1 MAHHEGGERYGI
13 QGDGS
18 AANPPLFCTGLPNFV
33 EVRGGDYFFISSIT
47 ALGMLAM
54 NLVDPR

>member
-1 MAHHEGGERYGI
+1 MAHHEPGERNGI

-18 AANPPLFCTGLPNFV
+18 PATPPLFCTSLPNFV
-33 EVRGGDYFFISSIT
+33 ELRGGDYFFMPSIT

-54 NLVDPR
+54 NLVDPG